1 MMAIDQRGPA
11 RERIARELAGLR
23 DGAQV
28 FLAGFGSA
36 PTELAAL
43 LVEAGLEGRR
53 LNVITSVMLPTP
65 TPLQR
70 WPRGGGRLQLLYT
83 APVMAPVVADGRA
96 DTLPIALSS
105 VDGWL
110 AEGRLPIDVA
120 CIEVAPPDAE
130 GRCHLG
136 LSVDLALRAAR
147 AARVVIAEVNP
158 RLPRAAGGGW
168 LPVED
173 IDLLLPV
180 DRPLPTVRTEQPNE
194 VDRTIAAHVAEIIP
208 DGATVQLG
216 VGGLMEAVADALVD
230 HRRLSI
236 HSGLLTDGQ
245 MRLLRSGAVA
255 GAEAPAIA
263 TAVIGSA
270 ELHRFVAEEP
280 GFRLEPVEV
289 THDLGRVA
297 GRPRFHAVNSAWEV
311 ALDGAINAERRDGR
325 AIGGVG
331 GQLDFIVGASHS
343 PGGRSLIAMRS
354 TAAAGTVSRIVPSLG
369 SGGVVTTPRAYAGW
383 VVTEHGAVDC
393 SLLDEEERIDAL
405 LGVAAPDHRKDLER
419 RARQRRSEP
428 AAAPEGATP
437 SLPARP
443 EPDRNLPRASI
454 GVTHV

>member
-1 MMAIDQRGPA
+1 MRATNRRGPA
-11 RERIARELAGLR
+11 VDLVTRALAALP

-36 PTELAAL
+36 PTDLAAL
-43 LVEAGLEGRR
+43 LIEAGRQGRR

-70 WPRGGGRLQLLYT
+70 WPQGGGRLQLLYT
-83 APVMAPVVADGRA
+83 SSVMAPVVADGRA

-105 VDGWL
+105 VDSWL

-120 CIEVAPPDAE
+120 CLEVAPPDAE

-180 DRPLPTVRTEQPNE
+180 DRPLPTVQTEQPNE
-194 VDRTIAAHVAEIIP
+194 VDRRIAAHVADIIP

-216 VGGLMEAVADALVD
+216 VGGLMEAVADALAG

-236 HSGLLTDGQ
+236 HSGLLTDAQ
-245 MRLLRSGAVA
+245 MRLLQSGAVS
-255 GAEAPAIA
+255 GGETPAIA

-270 ELHRFVAEEP
+270 ELHRFIAEESR
-280 GFRLEPVEV
+280 FRLEPVEV

-311 ALDGAINAERRDGR
+311 ALDGSINAERRNGR
-325 AIGGVG
+325 AVGGVG
-331 GQLDFIVGASHS
+331 GQLDFIVGASRS

-354 TAAAGTVSRIVPSLG
+354 TAAAGTVSRIVPSFG

-405 LGVAAPDHRKDLER
+405 LSIAAPDHRKDLER
-419 RARQRRSEP
+419 QARRRRSDP
-428 AAAPEGATP
+428 AAVP
-437 SLPARP
+437 
-443 EPDRNLPRASI
+443 
-454 GVTHV
+454 